1 MGEKTSVWFVRYPW
15 ENPGIPV
22 KSIKRLIMKK
32 KLFILLGALLLTLT
46 ANAQFEANKTYIN
59 GSLSGLNLGYNGKE
73 KLQFGAQAQVGR
85 LVADNLMILGQAGY
99 EHTGGNEDAPDRV
112 MVGAGFRY
120 YIIQNG
126 FYLGANAKLVHANH
140 NYNDLLPGLEVGYA
154 FFLSRTVTL
163 EPAVYYDQSFKNH
176 SDYSTIGVKVG
187 IGIYLW

>member
-1 MGEKTSVWFVRYPW
+1 
-15 ENPGIPV
+15 V

-73 KLQFGAQAQVGR
+73 KLQLGAQAQVGR

-126 FYLGANAKLVHANH
+126 FYLGANAKLVHATAGG
-140 NYNDLLPGLEVGYA
+140 DFKGRRRGRVPGCKMRA
-154 FFLSRTVTL
+154 FSLAISKFIIIF
-163 EPAVYYDQSFKNH
+163 AD
-176 SDYSTIGVKVG
+176 IG
-187 IGIYLW
+187 